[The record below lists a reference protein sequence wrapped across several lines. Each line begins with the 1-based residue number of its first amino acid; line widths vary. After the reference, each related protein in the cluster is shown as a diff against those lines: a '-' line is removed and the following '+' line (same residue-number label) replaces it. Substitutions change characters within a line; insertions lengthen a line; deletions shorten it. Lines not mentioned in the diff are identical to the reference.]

1 MQAAAWC
8 GIPPPYRSW
17 AAANLTESVEFAGI
31 PEFSR
36 RARPELL
43 IPAMAG

>member
-8 GIPPPYRSW
+8 GIPPPYRS
-17 AAANLTESVEFAGI
+17 AQAANLTKSIKLADI
-31 PEFSR
+31 PEISW

-43 IPAMAG
+43 FWLLR